1 MNKTKTIGLLVGL
14 FFLVIL
20 GTIFI
25 SPKEE
30 GSPGEKTEELIND
43 KNDYMNYVITL
54 ETNRGAI
61 EFKTYADEAPNTVEN
76 FVTLAKKGFYDGLT
90 FHRVIDG
97 FMIQGGCPE
106 GNGTGGPGY
115 TFEDEIDASA
125 EIYQNGYTKGTVAM
139 ANAGPDTQGS
149 QFFIMVAN
157 QALSP
162 DYTIFGRVL
171 SGQEVADEISRV
183 ERDSRDKPLEDVVI
197 KGITIREE

>member
-1 MNKTKTIGLLVGL
+1 MNKTKTIGLLTGL
-14 FFLVIL
+14 FFLVVL

-25 SPKEE
+25 SPKEDKTLD
-30 GSPGEKTEELIND
+30 EKTEELIND

-54 ETNRGAI
+54 ETNRGEI

-76 FVTLAKKGFYDGLT
+76 FVKLAKEGFYDGLT

-106 GNGTGGPGY
+106 GTGTGGPGY

-125 EIYQNGYTKGTVAM
+125 EIYQKGYTKGTVAM
-139 ANAGPDTQGS
+139 ANAGPNTQGS
-149 QFFIMVAN
+149 QFFIMVAD

-162 DYTIFGRVL
+162 DYTIFGRVV
-171 SGQEVADEISRV
+171 SGQEVADEISLV

-197 KGITIREE
+197 KSVTIREE